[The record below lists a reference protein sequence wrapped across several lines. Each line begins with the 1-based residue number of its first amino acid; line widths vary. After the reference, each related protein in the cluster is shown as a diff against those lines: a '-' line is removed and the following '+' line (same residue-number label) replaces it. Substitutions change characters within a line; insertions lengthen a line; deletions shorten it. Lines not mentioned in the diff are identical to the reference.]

1 MRTRWVAVAHEAYH
15 EIGKLSLKR
24 STHPKVVDA
33 EAPLRLICPRTL
45 ANVLAA
51 KGLALNLNSLCGIE
65 VHP

>member
-1 MRTRWVAVAHEAYH
+1 
-15 EIGKLSLKR
+15 LKR